1 MGSAR
6 SVAADRPDAVRN
18 AGRRA
23 AGKEFQALGRAH
35 TDIQIEAPVEAPGG
49 RHIVKKLQNTLEKFG
64 VSNFLVTFALA
75 ITKHAFAE
83 IAQLVERN
91 LAKVEV
97 AGPSPVFRSKN
108 QQLTEMRLLI
118 FCLHRV
124 EKEG

>member
-6 SVAADRPDAVRN
+6 SVAADRPDAVRS
-18 AGRRA
+18 ARRRA

-35 TDIQIEAPVEAPGG
+35 TDIQIEVPVEAPGG

-97 AGPSPVFRSKN
+97 AGPSPVFRSRKW
-108 QQLTEMRLLI
+108 LIISRLSTI
-118 FCLHRV
+118 FLFAGA
-124 EKEG
+124 K

>member
-35 TDIQIEAPVEAPGG
+35 TDIQIEAPGG

-97 AGPSPVFRSKN
+97 AGSSPVFRS
-108 QQLTEMRLLI
+108 R
-118 FCLHRV
+118 
-124 EKEG
+124 

>member
-35 TDIQIEAPVEAPGG
+35 TDIQIEAPVEAPVEAPGG

-97 AGPSPVFRSKN
+97 AGSSPVFRS
-108 QQLTEMRLLI
+108 R
-118 FCLHRV
+118 
-124 EKEG
+124 